1 MNPTALK
8 DVSSKRPPLSDI
20 KTLRERARQQIEK
33 GAVTSGYAADRENV
47 IKMLNEALATEL
59 VCVLRYKRHYFMA
72 AGIHAAPVAAEFL
85 QHATEEMSHAD
96 LIAKR
101 IIELRGEPNFSPDGL
116 AARSHAEYVEGDSLK
131 SMIKEDLVA
140 ERIAIESYRDI
151 IKYLGA
157 QDPTTRRMLEGI
169 LAVEE
174 QHADEL
180 ADLLGDFPEESGK
193 KRRSTKSK

>member
-1 MNPTALK
+1 MKPTVLT
-8 DVSSKRPPLSDI
+8 VTPRTPPQLTDI
-20 KTLRERARQQIEK
+20 ATLRKRARQHIEK
-33 GAVTSGYAADRENV
+33 GAVTSGYAADREAV

-116 AARSHAEYVEGDSLK
+116 AARSHAEYVEGDSLN
-131 SMIKEDLVA
+131 SMIKEDLIA
-140 ERIAIESYRDI
+140 ERIAIESYRD
-151 IKYLGA
+151 
-157 QDPTTRRMLEGI
+157 RR
-169 LAVEE
+169 
-174 QHADEL
+174 
-180 ADLLGDFPEESGK
+180 
-193 KRRSTKSK
+193 